1 MSLAP
6 MASYNYVFM
15 NAIVLRGST
24 SVFACCVVSPSIPKG
39 ASIIDAADRRRS
51 SRLPRLMREFLS
63 ESRRSYS
70 AFSLSI
76 AWMRLW
82 LPSIHFRILRS
93 HSSRGCEYFAL
104 AAAAL
109 SCARE
114 DGLEPPLDDPRDPG
128 LDPGLDDP
136 GLLPGLL
143 PAEPGRDPGSSKVAR
158 LMK

>member
-1 MSLAP
+1 MHS
-6 MASYNYVFM
+6 ASYNYVFM

-24 SVFACCVVSPSIPKG
+24 SVFACWVVSPNIPRG
-39 ASIIDAADRRRS
+39 ASNSDDWDRRRS
-51 SRLPRLMREFLS
+51 SSDPRLMREFLS

-76 AWMRLW
+76 AWMRRW
-82 LPSIHFRILRS
+82 LPSIHLRILKS

-109 SCARE
+109 SCARDE
-114 DGLEPPLDDPRDPG
+114 GLEPPLDDPLLPG
-128 LDPGLDDP
+128 REPGRDDP

-143 PAEPGRDPGSSKVAR
+143 PAEPGRDPGSSNVAR
-158 LMK
+158 LIK

>member
-1 MSLAP
+1 MSLVHS
-6 MASYNYVFM
+6 ASYNYVFM

-24 SVFACCVVSPSIPKG
+24 SVFGCGVVSPSMPSG
-39 ASIIDAADRRRS
+39 ASNSDDWDRRRS
-51 SRLPRLMREFLS
+51 SKLPRLMREFLS

-82 LPSIHFRILRS
+82 FPSIHFFMRRS

-109 SCARE
+109 SCARDE
-114 DGLEPPLDDPRDPG
+114 GLEPPLDEPRDPG
-128 LDPGLDDP
+128 LDPGLEDGREDVE
-136 GLLPGLL
+136 
-143 PAEPGRDPGSSKVAR
+143 PAEPGRDPGSSNVAR
-158 LMK
+158 LIK

>member
-1 MSLAP
+1 

-24 SVFACCVVSPSIPKG
+24 SVFACWVVSPSMPSG
-39 ASIIDAADRRRS
+39 ASNSDDWDRRRS
-51 SRLPRLMREFLS
+51 SNDPRLMREFLN
-63 ESRRSYS
+63 ESRLSYS
-70 AFSLSI
+70 AFSRSI

-82 LPSIHFRILRS
+82 FPSIHFRMRRS
-93 HSSRGCEYFAL
+93 HSSLGCEYLAL

-128 LDPGLDDP
+128 LDPGREDP
-136 GLLPGLL
+136 GRE
-143 PAEPGRDPGSSKVAR
+143 PALSGRDPGSSNVAR
-158 LMK
+158 LIK

>member
-1 MSLAP
+1 MG
-6 MASYNYVFM
+6 SYNYVFM

-76 AWMRLW
+76 AWMCLW
-82 LPSIHFRILRS
+82 LPSIHFRILKS
-93 HSSRGCEYFAL
+93 HSSRGCEYLAL
-104 AAAAL
+104 AAAAR

-114 DGLEPPLDDPRDPG
+114 DGLDPPRDEPRDPG
-128 LDPGLDDP
+128 LDPGLEDVREDP
-136 GLLPGLL
+136 GLE
-143 PAEPGRDPGSSKVAR
+143 PAEPGRDPGSSNVAR

>member
-1 MSLAP
+1 MP

-15 NAIVLRGST
+15 KAIVLRGST
-24 SVFACCVVSPSIPKG
+24 SVFACWVVSPSMPSG
-39 ASIIDAADRRRS
+39 ASNSDDWDRRLS
-51 SRLPRLMREFLS
+51 SRDPRLMREFRS

-70 AFSLSI
+70 AFSRSM

-82 LPSIHFRILRS
+82 FPSIHFFILRS

-114 DGLEPPLDDPRDPG
+114 DGLEPPLDEPRDPG
-128 LDPGLDDP
+128 REPGLDEP

-143 PAEPGRDPGSSKVAR
+143 PADPGRDPGSSNVA
-158 LMK
+158 LLIK

>member
-1 MSLAP
+1 

-24 SVFACCVVSPSIPKG
+24 SVFGWGVVSPNIPKG
-39 ASIIDAADRRRS
+39 ASNSDDWDRLLS
-51 SRLPRLMREFLS
+51 SRDPRLMREFLS

-70 AFSLSI
+70 AFSLSM

-82 LPSIHFRILRS
+82 FPSIHFRILKS
-93 HSSRGCEYFAL
+93 HSSRGCEYLAL

-109 SCARE
+109 SCARD
-114 DGLEPPLDDPRDPG
+114 DGRDPPRDDPRDPG
-128 LDPGLDDP
+128 REPGLDDP

-143 PAEPGRDPGSSKVAR
+143 PADPGRDPGSSNVAR
-158 LMK
+158 LIK